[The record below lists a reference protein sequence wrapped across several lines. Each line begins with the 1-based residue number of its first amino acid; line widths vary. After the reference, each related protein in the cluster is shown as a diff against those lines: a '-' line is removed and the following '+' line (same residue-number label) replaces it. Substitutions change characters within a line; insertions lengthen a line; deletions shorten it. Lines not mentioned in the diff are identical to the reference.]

1 MTICNEWALN
11 ISYRPKNLTK
21 EASYR
26 YEILIRYKRLRE
38 SEALEF
44 LQVKR
49 STYFSCLKRK
59 KEIVIPE
66 NSQTCRLCLSTNIIV
81 KGCTKALIT

>member
-1 MTICNEWALN
+1 MTIYNEQALN
-11 ISYRPKNLTK
+11 ISYRPQNLTK

-38 SEALEF
+38 KGFSESEALEF

-49 STYFSCLKRK
+49 STYFSWLKRYNNK
-59 KEIVIPE
+59 CGTMRMKTRD
-66 NSQTCRLCLSTNIIV
+66 Q
-81 KGCTKALIT
+81 

>member
-1 MTICNEWALN
+1 MGIKYIL
-11 ISYRPKNLTK
+11 PPQNLTK

-49 STYFSCLKRK
+49 STYFSWLKRK
-59 KEIVIPE
+59 KEIVIP
-66 NSQTCRLCLSTNIIV
+66 
-81 KGCTKALIT
+81 